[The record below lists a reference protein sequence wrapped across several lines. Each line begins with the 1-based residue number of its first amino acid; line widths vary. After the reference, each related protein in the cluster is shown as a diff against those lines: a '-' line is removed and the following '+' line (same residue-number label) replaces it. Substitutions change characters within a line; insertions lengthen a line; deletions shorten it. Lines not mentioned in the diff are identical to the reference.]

1 MESRK
6 PMSRKERGAISGQV
20 VVIALLV
27 GAIGVVAWLGGRRAE
42 RAALIERAVRERT
55 EAPAPPVTGEAAI
68 PPSVPQEAVP
78 GEERSATLEVAVA
91 PPVPEPTAEPAVL
104 SAREAS
110 ADDPARCLTLEAS
123 PNSASAYGA
132 TGTAVQLVIRARNS
146 CATGF
151 SGQSTYFRA
160 VAVSMEGTELASAT
174 GRFSGEIK
182 PYSTAETL
190 VAIEADPTR
199 IRSWRVEL
207 R

>member
-6 PMSRKERGAISGQV
+6 PMFRKERGAISGQAV
-20 VVIALLV
+20 VLALLV
-27 GAIGVVAWLGGRRAE
+27 AGIGVVAWLGGRRAE

-55 EAPAPPVTGEAAI
+55 EAPAPPTTREAAM
-68 PPSVPQEAVP
+68 PPSAAEESVP

-91 PPVPEPTAEPAVL
+91 PPVPEPTAEPAFL
-104 SAREAS
+104 SAREPRAE
-110 ADDPARCLTLEAS
+110 DPARCLTFEAS

-132 TGTAVQLVIRARNS
+132 TGTAVQLVIRVRNS

-151 SGQSTYFRA
+151 PGHSTYFRA
-160 VAVSMEGTELASAT
+160 VAVSMGGTELAAAT

>member
-1 MESRK
+1 
-6 PMSRKERGAISGQV
+6 MSRKERGSVSGQTV
-20 VVIALLV
+20 VLALLV

-55 EAPAPPVTGEAAI
+55 EAPAPPATGEEAI
-68 PPSVPQEAVP
+68 PNSAPAPEDALP

-91 PPVPEPTAEPAVL
+91 PPAPEPTAEPAVL
-104 SAREAS
+104 SARDAR

-132 TGTAVQLVIRARNS
+132 TAAAVQLVIRARNS
-146 CATGF
+146 CASGF
-151 SGQSTYFRA
+151 SGPATYFRA

-174 GRFSGEIK
+174 GRFAGEIK
-182 PYSTAETL
+182 PYSSAETL
-190 VAIEADPTR
+190 VAIETDPTR
-199 IRSWRVEL
+199 VRTWRVEL

>member
-1 MESRK
+1 
-6 PMSRKERGAISGQV
+6 MSRKERGAISGKAV
-20 VVIALLV
+20 VLALLV
-27 GAIGVVAWLGGRRAE
+27 AGVGVVAWLGGRRAE

-55 EAPAPPVTGEAAI
+55 EASAPPATGETAM
-68 PPSVPQEAVP
+68 PPSAPEEAVP

-91 PPVPEPTAEPAVL
+91 PPVPEPTAEPAVF
-104 SAREAS
+104 SAREAR

-132 TGTAVQLVIRARNS
+132 TGAAVQLVIRARNS

-151 SGQSTYFRA
+151 LGQSTYFRA
-160 VAVSMEGTELASAT
+160 VAVSMEGTELAAVT

-199 IRSWRVEL
+199 VRTWRVEL